1 VYCDSLPRSH
11 ALRIQ
16 HSRENVMPSSAGPRS
31 AATTAI
37 ARNPALARLQA
48 LGGNENV
55 GGDGHDCDMSELHI
69 IYAGTDLV
77 WELWVS
83 TEAPL
88 VDVDS
93 SARLR

>member
-1 VYCDSLPRSH
+1 MRC
-11 ALRIQ
+11 A
-16 HSRENVMPSSAGPRS
+16 SSIPARTSCPLSCWPRS

-37 ARNPALARLQA
+37 APSAPPWRVRRALR
-48 LGGNENV
+48 GNENV
-55 GGDGHDCDMSELHI
+55 GGDRHDCDMSELHI
-69 IYAGTDLV
+69 TGADTHQV

-93 SARLR
+93 SAHLR